1 MGASTPKTK
10 KNPPVEAY
18 NVDESRAGQRID
30 NFLLAHF
37 RTVPRSHV
45 YRLLRTGQVRVNKGR
60 IKPTYRLACGDV
72 VRIPPVHV
80 DEKAAP
86 KPVGKA
92 LMDLIR
98 QSILHEDE
106 GLLIINKPAGLA
118 VHGGSGVDYGAIEV
132 LREMMPRVKQ
142 LELIHRLDR
151 ETSGCLMIAKK
162 RSVLR
167 AVHEQL
173 RDQTITKTYLA
184 LLKGHWP
191 HGKYRVDAPLQ
202 KNVLRSGERVVRVSP
217 EGKASV
223 TWFTPQ
229 RLYQNASLM
238 QVEPRTGRTHQIRVH
253 AASLGTPIAG
263 DSKYG
268 DTVFNRKM
276 KALGL
281 KRLFLH
287 AASLTLPAFNGRD
300 AMTVSAPLDDTLQQ
314 VLGKLK

>member
-1 MGASTPKTK
+1 MINPPKTGK
-10 KNPPVEAY
+10 RLVEAY
-18 NVDESRAGQRID
+18 NVDDERAGQRID
-30 NFLLAHF
+30 NFLLAYF

-60 IKPTYRLACGDV
+60 IKPTYRLVSGDV
-72 VRIPPVHV
+72 VRIPPVQV
-80 DEKAAP
+80 DEKAATRP
-86 KPVGKA
+86 IGQGLIA
-92 LMDLIR
+92 QIR

-106 GLLIINKPAGLA
+106 GLMIINKPAGLA
-118 VHGGSGVDYGAIEV
+118 VHGGSGVDYGVIEV
-132 LREMMPRVKQ
+132 VREMMPRIKQ

-167 AVHEQL
+167 AIHEQL
-173 RDQTITKTYLA
+173 REQTVTKTYLA
-184 LLKGHWP
+184 LVKGHWTG
-191 HGKYRVDAPLQ
+191 GKRRVDAPLQ
-202 KNVLRSGERVVRVSP
+202 KNILRSGERLVRVNP

-229 RLYQNASLM
+229 QAYRNASL
-238 QVEPRTGRTHQIRVH
+238 VRAEPKTGRTHQIRVH
-253 AASLGTPIAG
+253 AASIEAPIAG
-263 DSKYG
+263 DAKYG

-287 AASLTLPAFNGRD
+287 AASLSLPAFNDR
-300 AMTVSAPLDDTLQQ
+300 AALKVNAPLDDALQQ
-314 VLGKLK
+314 VLNKLK